1 MDKKNKFRH
10 KLNNLLSVISL
21 SSYKL
26 EKIAEKYQDSE
37 LTEIVFKLNKTLDEM
52 KEILRKD
59 KD

>member
-1 MDKKNKFRH
+1 MDKKNKIRH